1 MNEVEGRSRTI
12 PSVKLRCPCAHIPM
26 CMCVYVCVCAPTY
39 TLMSLHMQMFV
50 SIHAHHTSAH
60 KNGRK
65 KILGHISDHQSHHI
79 TFQTQG
85 EGGGGSLQKPE
96 TPMSQELI
104 TNITKSLQLFN
115 TTKMQALLSTP
126 SAGQQVSVPTLDSV
140 CLVGRTTKIYKDG
153 MYVALGMSP

>member
-1 MNEVEGRSRTI
+1 MSLVLENRDRQWPEEASEKSPSSKLQGWLREVVLMNEVEGRSRTI

-65 KILGHISDHQSHHI
+65 KILGHISDH
-79 TFQTQG
+79 
-85 EGGGGSLQKPE
+85 
-96 TPMSQELI
+96 
-104 TNITKSLQLFN
+104 
-115 TTKMQALLSTP
+115 
-126 SAGQQVSVPTLDSV
+126 
-140 CLVGRTTKIYKDG
+140 
-153 MYVALGMSP
+153 